1 MSRTI
6 SMLLVAG
13 AVLAMGPVIHARV
26 GRAAHDPGIY
36 LAKSS
41 DNLVKIKSVMIS
53 DIRTKGIGKSILT
66 QGFSK
71 PTSEAHVPG
80 GRAALRVAAGDLTFF
95 AYLDPNA
102 DAKRQ
107 QMSIADA
114 MAKATGGG
122 GDGMPGMVK
131 TGKDLGLARLRQDD
145 DERICSV
152 KSSGSL
158 VDGVEL
164 VSEKIGTND
173 YKLTLKVPLT
183 PGEYAFLV
191 PKAAG
196 GGQYL
201 GLRRRRTEVGTRR
214 CTPAPGGPLG
224 ADLCVSSYTWQS
236 RDAR

>member
-26 GRAAHDPGIY
+26 GMAAHDPGIY
-36 LAKSS
+36 LAKSA

-80 GRAALRVAAGDLTFF
+80 GRAALRVASGDLTFF

-102 DAKRQ
+102 DAKAQ
-107 QMSIADA
+107 QMSIAEA
-114 MAKATGGG
+114 MSRATGGGG

-131 TGKDLGLARLRQDD
+131 TAKDLGLARLRQDD
-145 DERICSV
+145 DERICAV
-152 KSSGSL
+152 KSNGSL

-173 YKLTLKVPLT
+173 YKLTLKTPLT
-183 PGEYAFLV
+183 PGEYSFLV

-196 GGQYL
+196 GGQYWDF
-201 GLRRRRTEVGTRR
+201 GVD
-214 CTPAPGGPLG
+214 GPK
-224 ADLCVSSYTWQS
+224 
-236 RDAR
+236 